1 MQIKQ
6 TTISPE
12 EALRRRMS
20 KAKWSGCAITCLL
33 LFLGFFLIEPEHVV
47 YALPLSFLV
56 VAFCMLAPEMVLK
69 AFWDAY
75 QSIVAHMPGGSEY
88 RRSIR

>member
-1 MQIKQ
+1 MRTKQ
-6 TTISPE
+6 STDSPE

-20 KAKWSGCAITCLL
+20 EAKWTGCVITCLMI
-33 LFLGFFLIEPEHVV
+33 FLGFFVLNHEHVI